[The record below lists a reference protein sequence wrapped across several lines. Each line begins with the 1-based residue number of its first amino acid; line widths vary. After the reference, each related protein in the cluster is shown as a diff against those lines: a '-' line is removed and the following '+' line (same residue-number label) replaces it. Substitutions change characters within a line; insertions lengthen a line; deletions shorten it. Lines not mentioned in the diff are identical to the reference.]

1 MGDRSGWL
9 QIDMGPWVGGFQ
21 VNVGGFRP
29 AWVASA
35 WHGPCVVVEPIQ
47 RELSSPRLESRYAVL
62 RRRRRAWLTTAR
74 RRNCDELGRE
84 LQRALLQFGSPSNHL
99 GFWIWL
105 QISRLNFSTLHS
117 LQLFFFYVE
126 IWVWDRRLH
135 WNPGL
140 RSLQL
145 SLMIWVFLKKFW
157 VFLGMACTWLRL
169 KFFFGL

>member
-9 QIDMGPWVGGFQ
+9 QIDLGPWVGGFQ

-84 LQRALLQFGSPSNHL
+84 LQRALLQFGSSSNHL
-99 GFWIWL
+99 GFWIRFW
-105 QISRLNFSTLHS
+105 ISRLGFSTLHS

-126 IWVWDRRLH
+126 IRVWDRRLH
-135 WNPGL
+135 WRKQFHNIP
-140 RSLQL
+140 QIL
-145 SLMIWVFLKKFW
+145 SLSDLIWVFKFS
-157 VFLGMACTWLRL
+157 FYS
-169 KFFFGL
+169 K